1 MALTTHRS
9 RQCVFTADD
18 NSQCPMSTTASNG
31 YCMEHQAFA
40 TKNIEGQLEF
50 ALEQLERW
58 GNIQAVQDDHAARE
72 AALATRETTLAAR
85 AAILDAKSID
95 VIIREF
101 FCDRREN
108 HIGER
113 EEKLNAQE
121 AELAA
126 KKDELN
132 AFKEV
137 KRDLAQKISSLRNR
151 LTQSEA
157 APAMTR
163 AEIDNRAQMDDIKAE
178 NQLLQEQTGAFATR
192 MNRLEIDIRKIKDKL
207 CATEIAGHIRASS
220 NTQMAQLTASQESN
234 SSFGWDQETDGEG
247 DGDENSEDELVRY
260 FRLYVVEELRQRR
273 FFL

>member
-1 MALTTHRS
+1 MAS

-40 TKNIEGQLEF
+40 AKNIEEQLEF

-85 AAILDAKSID
+85 EAIVDANSTE

-101 FCDRREN
+101 LCDLREK
-108 HIGER
+108 HLGER

-121 AELAA
+121 AELAE
-126 KKDELN
+126 KNVELN
-132 AFKEV
+132 ACKEA
-137 KRDLAQKISSLRNR
+137 KQDLALAISTLRNR
-151 LTQSEA
+151 LTQSESA
-157 APAMTR
+157 LAMTR
-163 AEIDNRAQMDDIKAE
+163 VEIDDRAQIDDIKAE
-178 NQLLQEQTGAFATR
+178 NQLLQEQTGAFAAR
-192 MNRLEIDIRKIKDKL
+192 MNRLEMDIRKIKDKL